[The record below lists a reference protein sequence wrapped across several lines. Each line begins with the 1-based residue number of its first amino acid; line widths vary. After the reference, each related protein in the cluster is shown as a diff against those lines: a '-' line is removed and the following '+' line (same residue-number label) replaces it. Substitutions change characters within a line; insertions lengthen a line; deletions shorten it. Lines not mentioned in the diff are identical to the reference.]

1 VTGPARLVA
10 REHFYDRTFR
20 DPLWRKRLRLKML
33 QREVAEQ
40 IGVNKASVFNW
51 EAGTSNPFAAA
62 LHHAYWPTA

>member
-1 VTGPARLVA
+1 
-10 REHFYDRTFR
+10 
-20 DPLWRKRLRLKML
+20 ML